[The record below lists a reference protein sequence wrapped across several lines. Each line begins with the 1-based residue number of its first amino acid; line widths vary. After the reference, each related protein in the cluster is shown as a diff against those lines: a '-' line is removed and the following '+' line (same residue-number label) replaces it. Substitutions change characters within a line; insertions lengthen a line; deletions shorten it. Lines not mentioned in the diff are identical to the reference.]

1 MNCPLKPS
9 LTCAGTPELADE
21 GRCIGCPAGRARTR
35 SAAYGDL
42 PLSPPLAA
50 LRRQLRERLAEGRS
64 TCTVATVGVEQ
75 VETRLLAP
83 FNHTVENSA
92 VEVER
97 VERPSQM
104 PDSTFLL
111 NLRST
116 QRVESTGVS
125 PLPTGGEA

>member
-50 LRRQLRERLAEGRS
+50 LRKQLRERLEAEKATSPRNLTQGNKTSKLAIAGRPYRKLICENES
-64 TCTVATVGVEQ
+64 QG
-75 VETRLLAP
+75 LALGG
-83 FNHTVENSA
+83 S
-92 VEVER
+92 
-97 VERPSQM
+97 
-104 PDSTFLL
+104 
-111 NLRST
+111 
-116 QRVESTGVS
+116 S
-125 PLPTGGEA
+125 P